1 MSRRSEESDVAK
13 LTYQK
18 VNQDIL
24 TMLRPPTS
32 AWTKLFLADLFVL
45 ALGLACFA
53 HQVRTG
59 LGVAGY
65 TRPVMWATYITD
77 FVFWIGI
84 GHAGT
89 LISAVLFLFRA
100 RFRNSIY
107 RTAEGMTVFA
117 VMTAG
122 LFPLIHLGRVW
133 FFYWL
138 IPYPNQRQLWT
149 NFRSPLEWDVFAVTT
164 YLTISSVFFIVGLI
178 PDVAVAREHAT
189 GIRKKLYT
197 LLSFNWRGTDRQWK
211 HYNSAYIYF
220 AALATPLVFSVHSV
234 VSWDFAMALNPGWH
248 STIFAPYFVAGAIFS
263 GIAMVITLMVPMR
276 KIFKLEAYLQDWHFD
291 SMGKILLFTSL
302 IVFYAYVVEMFLAW
316 YGGNP
321 YEKAVFWDRAFG
333 PMGWAYWI
341 MVTCNCLIPL
351 LCIKKKV
358 RTNIAAMFVISIFV
372 NIGMWFERFVI
383 IVQSLSHNFPVFTWK
398 LYAPTWVEI
407 GITMGSFA
415 WFFMFFLL
423 FVKFLPAMAIAEIK
437 EILATPLK
445 KKAA

>member
-1 MSRRSEESDVAK
+1 MQK
-13 LTYQK
+13 LTYNK
-18 VNQDIL
+18 VNEDIL
-24 TMLRPPTS
+24 RMLRPPTR
-32 AWTKLFLADLFVL
+32 AWLMLFIIDLLVL
-45 ALGLACFA
+45 GFGLMCFA

-77 FVFWIGI
+77 FVFWVGI

-100 RFRNSIY
+100 KFRNSIY

-149 NFRSPLEWDVFAVTT
+149 NFRSPLEWDVFAVST
-164 YLTISSVFFIVGLI
+164 YLTISSVFFFVGLI
-178 PDVAVAREHAT
+178 PDLAVARERAD
-189 GIRKKLYT
+189 GLRKKLYT
-197 LLSFNWRGTDRQWK
+197 LASFNWRGTDRQWR
-211 HYNSAYIYF
+211 HYNNAYIYF

-234 VSWDFAMALNPGWH
+234 VSWDFAMSINPGWH

-263 GIAMVITLMVPMR
+263 GIGMVITLMVPMR
-276 KIFKLEAYLQDWHFD
+276 KIFGLQDYLGDWHFD

-302 IVFYAYVVEMFLAW
+302 IVTYAYATEMFMAW

-341 MVTCNCLIPL
+341 MVLCNCAIPL
-351 LCIKKKV
+351 LCAWRSV
-358 RTNIAAMFVISIFV
+358 RTNIGAMFVISIFV

-383 IVQSLSHNFPVFTWK
+383 IVQSLSHGFPIYAWK

-407 GITMGSFA
+407 GITAGSFA

-437 EILATPLK
+437 EILPVPAR
-445 KKAA
+445 KAKVA

>member
-1 MSRRSEESDVAK
+1 MAK
-13 LTYQK
+13 LTYAK

-24 TMLRPPTS
+24 KMIRPPTS
-32 AWTKLFLADLFVL
+32 AWGILFLADLMVL
-45 ALGLACFA
+45 GFGVLCFA
-53 HQVRTG
+53 WQVATG

-77 FVFWIGI
+77 FVFWVGI

-149 NFRSPLEWDVFAVTT
+149 NFRSPLEWDVFAVST

-211 HYNSAYIYF
+211 HYNNAYTYF

-234 VSWDFAMALNPGWH
+234 VSWDFAMSINPGWH

-276 KIFKLEAYLQDWHFD
+276 KIFNLEDYLGDWHFD

-302 IVFYAYVVEMFLAW
+302 IVSYAYIVEMFIAW
-316 YGGNP
+316 YGGNL
-321 YEKAVFWDRAFG
+321 YEKSVFWDRAFG

-341 MVTCNCLIPL
+341 MVLCNCLIPL
-351 LCIKKKV
+351 LCIKKSI
-358 RTNIAAMFVISIFV
+358 RINIPAMFVISIFV

-383 IVQSLSHNFPVFTWK
+383 IVQSLSHSFPVFTWK
-398 LYAPTWVEI
+398 LYAPTWVEL
-407 GITMGSFA
+407 GITAGSFA

-437 EILATPLK
+437 EILQTPLK
-445 KKAA
+445 KRAA

>member
-1 MSRRSEESDVAK
+1 
-13 LTYQK
+13 
-18 VNQDIL
+18 
-24 TMLRPPTS
+24 
-32 AWTKLFLADLFVL
+32 
-45 ALGLACFA
+45 
-53 HQVRTG
+53 
-59 LGVAGY
+59 
-65 TRPVMWATYITD
+65 
-77 FVFWIGI
+77 
-84 GHAGT
+84 
-89 LISAVLFLFRA
+89 
-100 RFRNSIY
+100 
-107 RTAEGMTVFA
+107 VFA

-149 NFRSPLEWDVFAVTT
+149 NFRSPLEWDVFAVST

-178 PDVAVAREHAT
+178 PDVAVAREHAV

-211 HYNSAYIYF
+211 HYNNAYTYF

-234 VSWDFAMALNPGWH
+234 VSWDFAMSINPGWH

-276 KIFKLEAYLQDWHFD
+276 KIFHLEDYLGDWHFD

-302 IVFYAYVVEMFLAW
+302 IVSYAYAVEMFMAW

-321 YEKAVFWDRAFG
+321 YEKSVFWDRAFG

-341 MVTCNCLIPL
+341 MVLCNCLIPL
-351 LCIKKKV
+351 LCIKKSV
-358 RTNIAAMFVISIFV
+358 RINIPAMFVISIFV

-383 IVQSLSHNFPVFTWK
+383 IVQSLSHSFPVFTWK
-398 LYAPTWVEI
+398 LYAPTWVEL
-407 GITMGSFA
+407 GITAGSFA

-437 EILATPLK
+437 EILQTPLRK
-445 KKAA
+445 RAA

>member
-1 MSRRSEESDVAK
+1 MK
-13 LTYQK
+13 LTYNK
-18 VNQDIL
+18 VNQDV
-24 TMLRPPTS
+24 LRMIEPPTR
-32 AWTKLFLADLFVL
+32 AWLILFVCDL
-45 ALGLACFA
+45 LVLGFGLMCFA
-53 HQVRTG
+53 YQVRTG

-65 TRPVMWATYITD
+65 TRPVMWATYITN
-77 FVFWIGI
+77 FVFWVGI

-133 FFYWL
+133 NFYWL

-164 YLTISSVFFIVGLI
+164 YLTISSVFFFVGLI
-178 PDVAVAREHAT
+178 PDVAVARERAI
-189 GIRKKLYT
+189 GLRKKLYT
-197 LLSFNWRGTDRQWK
+197 LLSFNWRGTDRQWR
-211 HYNSAYIYF
+211 HYNNAYIYF

-234 VSWDFAMALNPGWH
+234 VSWDFAMSINPGWH

-276 KIFKLEAYLQDWHFD
+276 KIFGLEQYLGDWHFD

-302 IVFYAYVVEMFLAW
+302 IVSYAYVAEMFMAW
-316 YGGNP
+316 YGGDP
-321 YEKAVFWDRAFG
+321 YEKSVFWDRAFG
-333 PMGWAYWI
+333 PMGWAFGV
-341 MVTCNCLIPL
+341 MVLCNCVIPL
-351 LCIKKKV
+351 ACCWRSV
-358 RTNIAAMFVISIFV
+358 RTNIGAMFVISIFV

-383 IVQSLSHNFPVFTWK
+383 IVQSLSHSFPIYTWR
-398 LYAPTWVEI
+398 LYAPTWVEL
-407 GITMGSFA
+407 GITAGSFA

-437 EILATPLK
+437 EILPLPAR
-445 KKAA
+445 KAKVA